1 MTTTTAPTT
10 GMARRATT
18 TRATTTN
25 TPAITSSVPLTRS
38 TAPSRPSSTTINFDY
53 FALFAGAHDLTVNVV
68 TAKGQS
74 KYEVSRDKPTLDLGG
89 IM

>member
-1 MTTTTAPTT
+1 MTSTP
-10 GMARRATT
+10 ATT
-18 TRATTTN
+18 SS
-25 TPAITSSVPLTRS
+25 TPPTRS
-38 TAPSRPSSTTINFDY
+38 TAPIPAELTTITFDY
-53 FALFAGAHDLTVNVV
+53 FTLFAGAHDLTVNVV